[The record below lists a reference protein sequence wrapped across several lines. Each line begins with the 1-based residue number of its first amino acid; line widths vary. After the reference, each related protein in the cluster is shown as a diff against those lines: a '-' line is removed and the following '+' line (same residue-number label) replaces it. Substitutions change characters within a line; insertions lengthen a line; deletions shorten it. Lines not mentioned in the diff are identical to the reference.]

1 MRLILV
7 GDPDQLPSVSAG
19 NVLSDLITSEAVP
32 LFRLMHIYRQ
42 AAQSLIVENA
52 HRILAGEIPRYTAAG
67 ESGADFFFFRAEDS
81 AEAAARIVE
90 VVTERIPSRF
100 GLDWMRD
107 VQVLAPM
114 YRGDCGVDALN
125 AQLRAALGAGGHELH
140 YRGKIWR
147 TGDRVIQ
154 TRNDYD
160 KEIFNGDMGRIVSI
174 ADDGSGLTV
183 RYPERQVGYTKS
195 ELANLQPAFAITVHR
210 SQGGEFPAVV
220 IPLVTSH
227 FVMLQRH
234 LLYTAVTR
242 ARKLVVLVGS
252 MRALVLA
259 VENDDQ
265 RERKSGLA
273 ARLQEGC

>member
-1 MRLILV
+1 M
-7 GDPDQLPSVSAG
+7 
-19 NVLSDLITSEAVP
+19 
-32 LFRLMHIYRQ
+32 
-42 AAQSLIVENA
+42 
-52 HRILAGEIPRYTAAG
+52 
-67 ESGADFFFFRAEDS
+67 
-81 AEAAARIVE
+81 
-90 VVTERIPSRF
+90 
-100 GLDWMRD
+100 
-107 VQVLAPM
+107 
-114 YRGDCGVDALN
+114 
-125 AQLRAALGAGGHELH
+125 
-140 YRGKIWR
+140 
-147 TGDRVIQ
+147 
-154 TRNDYD
+154 
-160 KEIFNGDMGRIVSI
+160 
-174 ADDGSGLTV
+174 

-195 ELANLQPAFAITVHR
+195 ELANLQPAFASTVHR

-242 ARKLVVLVGS
+242 ARELVVLVGS